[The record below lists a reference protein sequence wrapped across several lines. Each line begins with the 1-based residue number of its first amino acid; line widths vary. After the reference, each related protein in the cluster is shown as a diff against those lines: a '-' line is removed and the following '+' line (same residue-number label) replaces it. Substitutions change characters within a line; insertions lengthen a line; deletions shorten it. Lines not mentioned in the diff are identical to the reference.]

1 MAMNSRPS
9 KPLGMQ
15 RTLRGNAPAQGVN
28 PVTSTPKR
36 VAPRTSQKEA
46 VVIRNLSDLSSY
58 TPDGKKKEK
67 RFSAIITGV
76 DVDGN
81 YILKNAY
88 SKIVW
93 KDGKKEI
100 VDQWIPRTVAPQ
112 SAFVSANVGMTVTYQ
127 VVGGKA
133 VDFQLSDDLSA
144 GLAVLALAKSVPT
157 CSIMT
162 EAELLAWANGVFKQP
177 EYSTM
182 SNVDRI
188 AYTLDCLTAKF
199 GTTIYRTT
207 SNRNTNLFIVNV
219 TPATTRTSD
228 NTTDNNASTTD
239 LTVSTTATT
248 DNTADVTTTA
258 TVVAA

>member
-1 MAMNSRPS
+1 MNSRPG

-28 PVTSTPKR
+28 PVTATR
-36 VAPRTSQKEA
+36 QVAPRITQKET
-46 VVIRNLSDLSSY
+46 VVIKNLSDLSSY

-127 VVGGKA
+127 VIGGKA

-162 EAELLAWANGVFKQP
+162 QSELLAWANGVFKHP
-177 EYSTM
+177 EYRTM
-182 SNVDRI
+182 SDNDRI
-188 AYTLDCLTAKF
+188 HYTIDALTAKF
-199 GTTIYRTT
+199 GETIYRTVN
-207 SNRNTNLFIVNV
+207 NRGVNLYIVNV
-219 TPATTRTSD
+219 TPASARTSD
-228 NTTDNNASTTD
+228 NNTDNNASTTATG
-239 LTVSTTATT
+239 LTVSTATT

-258 TVVAA
+258 TLVAA